1 MGRRGSADAWDL
13 MRPFDEEHHS
23 LEHHGLEHHGLE
35 YKVMM
40 HKPGWQ
46 GRVTGKKNAQGRTPC
61 AKISD

>member
-1 MGRRGSADAWDL
+1 
-13 MRPFDEEHHS
+13 MRPFDEEHDSLEHHS
-23 LEHHGLEHHGLE
+23 LEHNSLEHHTLEHHGLE

-46 GRVTGKKNAQGRTPC
+46 GRVTGNKNAQGRTPC